1 MRKGRVAALAGIL
14 AAAVGMGLF
23 FPDLVVNVA
32 DQKMEDQEEHFSVD
46 TTASFADGR
55 LTDMMRLAMSYVD
68 EIYLYSGVEQSE
80 GDVASI
86 AGNIAA
92 KLSEDGILPQM
103 TYGDAETEAF
113 VAVGEEQEVPRT
125 EAEAEAL
132 AEQQLAELEQTQ
144 LGQAEVLERVLTGTV
159 DGNVFLLRGHYLV
172 LEDAA
177 LERQFEVNQ

>member
-92 KLSEDGILPQM
+92 KLSEDGILPPDDVRRR
-103 TYGDAETEAF
+103 GDGSFCGGGGETGDGRY
-113 VAVGEEQEVPRT
+113 VA
-125 EAEAEAL
+125 L
-132 AEQQLAELEQTQ
+132 SL
-144 LGQAEVLERVLTGTV
+144 
-159 DGNVFLLRGHYLV
+159 F
-172 LEDAA
+172 
-177 LERQFEVNQ
+177 

>member
-113 VAVGEEQEVPRT
+113 VAVG
-125 EAEAEAL
+125 
-132 AEQQLAELEQTQ
+132 
-144 LGQAEVLERVLTGTV
+144 
-159 DGNVFLLRGHYLV
+159 
-172 LEDAA
+172 
-177 LERQFEVNQ
+177 